1 MPVSAFDNMA
11 AACTTDIRNH
21 DPEMYAIK
29 IQFLRNIQNG
39 ELPTIVARLLELPS
53 AVEPVLLENNER
65 MLLHRELAMLED
77 EDEYF

>member
-11 AACTTDIRNH
+11 AACTTDIRN